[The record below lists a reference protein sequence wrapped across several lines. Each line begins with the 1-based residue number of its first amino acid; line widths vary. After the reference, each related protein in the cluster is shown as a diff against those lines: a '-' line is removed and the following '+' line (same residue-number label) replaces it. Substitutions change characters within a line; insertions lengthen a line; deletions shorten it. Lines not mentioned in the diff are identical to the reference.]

1 MKKSIIATSLLLSSF
16 FASAERVEDINGFEL
31 RFQKYEIVTLE
42 NKEEVKFKTSTL
54 KPDMILEENIK
65 IKKLTK
71 DNFKEFSYIY
81 NLSRMLYFIDQDPEN
96 NNIKFYYSSNGKDF
110 KKTLDSKNDNSIKIV
125 IENPK
130 KDEEYEVKVRFE
142 HTFYRK

>member
-16 FASAERVEDINGFEL
+16 FANAERVENVNGFEL
-31 RFQKYEIVTLE
+31 RFQKYEIITLE
-42 NKEEVKFKTSTL
+42 NKKEVKFKTSTL

-65 IKKLTK
+65 INKLTK
-71 DNFKEFSYIY
+71 KNFKEFSYVY
-81 NLSRMLYFIDQDPEN
+81 NLSRMLYFIDKKPEN
-96 NNIKFYYSSNGKDF
+96 DNIKFYYSSNGKDF

-130 KDEEYEVKVRFE
+130 TDEEYDVKVRFE